1 MRHKTPSAGSLA
13 GRLALGNVLVV
24 LMPALAPAHAESQP
38 DGLSVGGY
46 FTQSLNLV
54 SIDDSEGHTF
64 EDEVLTQNAEIHFT
78 ARKRLD
84 NGIKVAAHIQLEG
97 ATESDQIDEHF
108 ISLSADWGKLIV
120 GAENGV
126 GHLMQI
132 RAPSFVP
139 GLKMYDNSLTDE
151 GIERA
156 YSEIFRVP
164 VDANDA
170 DRGLQ
175 NIIEDAHM
183 STKLEHISDDAN
195 KLSYMTPKVGGLQL
209 GLSYTPNND
218 GRTGSVDNLIASAA
232 DDDLQED
239 IIEMALTYS
248 GRRDGVKYAFG
259 YSSVTGD
266 TRDDGKDPE
275 STSTGLRVAWSD
287 YIFGA
292 NFSTYDHFNT
302 LAGGKYGGDKID
314 TLNYGLRYRRGDA
327 HWGIGRTESEE
338 ALSGTAGNITEYE
351 EWMIGGGYKIAS
363 GVGLGYYYAESE
375 ATRPNAA
382 ADQTRSGDISTLGM
396 TLDLRF

>member
-1 MRHKTPSAGSLA
+1 MRHKTPSASSLA
-13 GRLALGNVLVV
+13 GRLALASVLVGLV
-24 LMPALAPAHAESQP
+24 PTLAPAHAEGQP

-84 NGIKVAAHIQLEG
+84 NGIRVAAHIQLEG

-108 ISLSADWGKLIV
+108 VSLSADWGKLII

-126 GHLMQI
+126 GHLMQV

-139 GLKMYDNSLTDE
+139 GLKMYENSLTDE

-156 YSEIFRVP
+156 YDLILGV
-164 VDANDA
+164 NT
-170 DRGLQ
+170 
-175 NIIEDAHM
+175 IEDAHM
-183 STKLEHISDDAN
+183 SSKLEHISGDAN
-195 KLSYMTPKVGGLQL
+195 KLSYMTPKVAGLQL
-209 GLSYTPNND
+209 GLSFAPNND
-218 GRTGSVDNLIASAA
+218 DRGGSVDNLIASAA

-248 GRRDGVKYAFG
+248 GRMGVVKYAFG
-259 YSSVTGD
+259 YSSVSGD
-266 TRDDGKDPE
+266 TRNDGADPE

-287 YIFGA
+287 YVFGA
-292 NFSTYDHFNT
+292 NFSTYEHLNT
-302 LAGGKYGGDKID
+302 LAGGTYGGDKID
-314 TLNYGLRYRRGDA
+314 TLNYGLRYRYGDA

-338 ALSGTAGNITEYE
+338 SSTGTAGNITEYE

-363 GVGLGYYYAESE
+363 GVGLGIYYAESE
-375 ATRPNAA
+375 ATRPHAA
-382 ADQTRSGDISTLGM
+382 ANETRSGDISTLGV

>member
-1 MRHKTPSAGSLA
+1 MQHKIPSTGSLT
-13 GRLALGNVLVV
+13 GRLLFGSAMTALML
-24 LMPALAPAHAESQP
+24 ATAPARAESKP

-78 ARKRLD
+78 ARKRLN
-84 NGIKVAAHIQLEG
+84 NGLKVAAHIQLEG

-108 ISLSADWGKLIV
+108 ISLSADWGKLII

-126 GHLMQI
+126 GHLMQV

-156 YSEIFRVP
+156 YSEIFRIP

-170 DRGLQ
+170 EKGLRH
-175 NIIEDAHM
+175 IIEDAHM

-195 KLSYMTPKVGGLQL
+195 KLTFITPKVGGLQF

-218 GRTGSVDNLIASAA
+218 DRGGSVDNLIASAG

-239 IIEMALTYS
+239 IIEMALTYY
-248 GRRDGVKYAFG
+248 GRLGGVKYKCG
-259 YSSVTGD
+259 YSNVEGD
-266 TRDDGKDPE
+266 TRGTGQDPE
-275 STSTGLRVAWSD
+275 SNSTGLRIAWSD
-287 YIFGA
+287 YVFGA
-292 NFSTYDHFNT
+292 NLSTYDNLDT
-302 LAGGKYGGDKID
+302 LAGGKYSGDKID
-314 TLNYGLRYRRGDA
+314 TLNYGLRYRRADM
-327 HWGIGRTESEE
+327 HWGIGFTESEE
-338 ALSGTAGNITEYE
+338 GRRGTAGNIAEYE
-351 EWMIGGGYKIAS
+351 EWMIGGGYRIAD
-363 GVGLGYYYAESE
+363 GVHLGYYYAESE

-382 ADQTRSGDISTLGM
+382 SDETRSGDIATLGM